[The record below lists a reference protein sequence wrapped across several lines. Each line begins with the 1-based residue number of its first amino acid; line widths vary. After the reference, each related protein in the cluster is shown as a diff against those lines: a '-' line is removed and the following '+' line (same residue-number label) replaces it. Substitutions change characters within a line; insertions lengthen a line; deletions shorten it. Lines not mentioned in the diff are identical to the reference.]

1 MMRTELPAAAHSLN
15 GGMRPEDRIRRLEL
29 EQARLLARQ
38 EAVTIQLESLRTTL
52 RGLERLLDVR
62 LRRLEQL
69 DRAHL
74 KRGT

>member
-1 MMRTELPAAAHSLN
+1 MQTEAPTAPSRPLN

-29 EQARLLARQ
+29 EQSRLLARH
-38 EAVTIQLESLRTTL
+38 EAVTIQLDSLRKAL

-69 DRAHL
+69 GRSGSH
-74 KRGT
+74 RH